1 MGNIFIVGSGLI
13 TVDMEDVT
21 YTNQP
26 LYSGMKY
33 DVFCRAVG
41 TAATG
46 GLTST
51 SDGHSS
57 LLEPHKFLRYQK
69 RRQTVHVVVVLV
81 AVTQMIPSWQRQFPP
96 FVSP

>member
-46 GLTST
+46 VNIYRHYFRSWF
-51 SDGHSS
+51 S
-57 LLEPHKFLRYQK
+57 L
-69 RRQTVHVVVVLV
+69 
-81 AVTQMIPSWQRQFPP
+81 
-96 FVSP
+96 